1 MEKSK
6 KKKENQQQNILKAL
20 VNSAEIQIENL
31 SEINK
36 KIEKLQGD

>member
-6 KKKENQQQNILKAL
+6 KKKENQQNILKAL

-36 KIEKLQGD
+36 KIKKLQGD